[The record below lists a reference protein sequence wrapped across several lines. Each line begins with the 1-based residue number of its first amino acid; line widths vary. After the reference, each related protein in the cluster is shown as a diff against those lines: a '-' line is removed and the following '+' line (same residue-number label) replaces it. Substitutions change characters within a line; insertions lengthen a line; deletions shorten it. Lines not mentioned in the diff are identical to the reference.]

1 MASHDK
7 EHGLYDYRS
16 LRKDQFLRWIQ
27 FIKERFHPG
36 SHFVMIFLFLIGH
49 YFVAEASEYVTV
61 SGIDIVFIMIGT
73 AIFFLKLRFYD
84 EIKDYELDVEIKP
97 HRPLPRGLL
106 TPFDMK
112 KGIEN
117 CIVLEIIFFS
127 ACGKPGLL
135 MILLAIGYS
144 LLMYNEFFIPKL
156 IRPHL
161 TTYATSHTIVTLFLS
176 LTIFSALGSQ
186 WFWSMDPD
194 FYYFAIMNWVLFNI
208 FELGRK
214 TFQPDEE
221 KDAIESYSKIWTRPG
236 AFLLV
241 FFQAVIASY
250 LLLQVSTLY
259 FFHIQ
264 KLLAGSLGLLALIG
278 LVYIIIP
285 KKSTG
290 KMYRGFSSLYIIIFY
305 TIILGNYLVRQFY

>member
-1 MASHDK
+1 MENK
-7 EHGLYDYRS
+7 EVGLNDYRS
-16 LRKDQFLRWIQ
+16 IRKDQFFKWMQ

-36 SHFVMIFLFLIGH
+36 SHFLMIFLFLVGH
-49 YFVAEASEYVTV
+49 YFVAYASQHVTV
-61 SGIDIVFIMIGT
+61 SGIDILFIMMGT
-73 AIFFLKLRFYD
+73 AVFFLKLRFYD
-84 EIKDYELDVEIKP
+84 EIKDYELDLEIKP
-97 HRPLPRGLL
+97 YRPLPRGLL
-106 TPFDMK
+106 TPFDVK

-135 MILLAIGYS
+135 MILVSIGYS

-161 TTYATSHTIVTLFLS
+161 TTYATTHTVVTLFLS
-176 LTIFSALGSQ
+176 LTIFSALGGQ
-186 WFWSMDPD
+186 WVWNMDPD
-194 FYYFAIMNWVLFNI
+194 FYYFALMNWILFNI

-214 TFQPDEE
+214 TFQPEEE
-221 KDAIESYSKIWTRPG
+221 KNAIESYSKVWTRPG

-241 FFQAVIASY
+241 LAQAILASY

-259 FFHIQ
+259 FFDIQ
-264 KLLAGSLGLLALIG
+264 NYLIGTLILLVIIG
-278 LVYIIIP
+278 LVYIFIP

-290 KMYRGFSSLYIIIFY
+290 HIYRAFSSLFIIIFY
-305 TIILGNYLVRQFY
+305 SIIIGNYIVRQFF